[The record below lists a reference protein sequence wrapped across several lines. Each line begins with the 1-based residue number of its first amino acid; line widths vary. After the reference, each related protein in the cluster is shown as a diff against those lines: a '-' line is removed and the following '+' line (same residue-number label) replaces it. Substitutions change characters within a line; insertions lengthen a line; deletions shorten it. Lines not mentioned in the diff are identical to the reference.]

1 MESVSFQIPA
11 GYGKIR
17 AASEALR
24 DLLLRHQVE
33 SAIVD
38 GCELALHELLAN
50 IIGHSYNGDESRRIE
65 VRLRVERTRFF
76 AETEDD
82 GTPANLDLTK
92 VCMPD
97 PKELPVGGYGVPVIK
112 MLMDKVEYQHN
123 DGKNTWLLA
132 KAI

>member
-24 DLLLRHQVE
+24 DLLTRHQVE
-33 SAIVD
+33 SAVVD

-50 IIGHSYNGDESRRIE
+50 IVGHSYGEDENRRIE

-82 GTPANLDLTK
+82 GSPAKIDLAK
-92 VCMPD
+92 VSMPD
-97 PKELPVGGYGVPVIK
+97 PKELQVGGYGVALIK
-112 MLMDKVEYQHN
+112 MLMDGVEYHHK
-123 DGKNTWLLA
+123 DGKNTWMLL